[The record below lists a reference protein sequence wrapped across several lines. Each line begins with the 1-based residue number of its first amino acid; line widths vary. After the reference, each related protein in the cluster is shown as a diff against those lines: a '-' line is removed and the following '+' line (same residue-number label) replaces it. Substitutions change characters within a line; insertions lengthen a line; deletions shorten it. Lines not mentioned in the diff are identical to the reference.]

1 MQFIEGIFQIDA
13 AYSYGKGK
21 DLHGLVDT
29 YSKEQKLSLAEHQ
42 KTQMALQH
50 RIQTMSDFNHNK
62 MDQLSTQVEELENR
76 LEDRLENRLT
86 DVCKN
91 LKTLTNLV
99 KQQEQP

>member
-1 MQFIEGIFQIDA
+1 MYCFMTFFIDGIFQIDA

-21 DLHGLVDT
+21 DLKGLVDT

-42 KTQMALQH
+42 KTQMGLQH

-62 MDQLSTQVEELENR
+62 MDQLSTQFEV
-76 LEDRLENRLT
+76 LENRLT

-91 LKTLTNLV
+91 LETLSNLV
-99 KQQEQP
+99 NQQEQP